1 MDPKPLWLLAE
12 LTYKCPL
19 QCPYCS
25 NPLDFAGPRFKRE
38 LSTEEWCRVFREA
51 KALGVLQLGLSG
63 GEPTLRQD
71 LEELVREA
79 HRLGLYT
86 SLITSAYR
94 LTKERLA
101 ALKAAGLDHVQI
113 SIQGAD
119 AELSDAVAG
128 TASYRDKIAA
138 YHYTREL
145 GFPLTV
151 NVVLH
156 RRNLHQV
163 EALIRLAES
172 LGAERIELAN
182 TQFYGWALH
191 NRDALMPP
199 KAQLDEAW
207 QVVQRERA
215 RLGTRLEIVWVL
227 PDYHEQY
234 PKPCMGGWARAYMT
248 VTPAGE
254 VWPCHAAGRITT
266 LQFANVRDHPLE
278 WIWNESDAFTRFRG
292 DAWMPEPCRSCPRKT
307 VDFGGCRCQAFLIAG
322 DAVGRDALA
331 VRRRIGLVFQETT
344 LDRDLT
350 VEENLRFAARLWDL
364 PRRVAEPRIDRL
376 LSQFGLDGRRREP
389 VRALSGGLRRA
400 LDIARGILHEPRVL
414 FLDEPTAGLDPRARR
429 SLWQLIRALR
439 ESTGLTVFLTTHYVE
454 EAEPCDRVAILDGG
468 RLAALGAPADL
479 KREAGVGSLEEVFLA
494 RTGHPFADGG
504 AA

>member
-38 LSTEEWCRVFREA
+38 LSTDEWCRVFREA
-51 KALGVLQLGLSG
+51 KARGVLQLGLSG
-63 GEPTLRQD
+63 GEPTLRAD
-71 LEELVREA
+71 LEILVSEA
-79 HRLGLYT
+79 HGLGLYT

-101 ALKAAGLDHVQI
+101 GLKAAGLDHVQI

-128 TASYRDKIAA
+128 TTSYRDKIAA
-138 YHYTREL
+138 YHYTREV

-191 NRDALMPP
+191 NRTALMPTR
-199 KAQLDEAW
+199 AQLDEAW
-207 QVVQRERA
+207 RVVQRERA

-307 VDFGGCRCQAFLIAG
+307 VDFGAVRALDRLDLEVREAEFFGFLGPNGAG
-322 DAVGRDALA
+322 KTTTVHLLATLLAPSRGGARVAGYDVARDGLA

-364 PRRVAEPRIDRL
+364 PRRVAGPRIDGL
-376 LSQFGLDGRRREP
+376 LEQFGLRERRRDA
-389 VRALSGGLRRA
+389 VRTLSGGLRRA
-400 LDIARGILHEPRVL
+400 LDIARGLLHEPRVL
-414 FLDEPTAGLDPRARR
+414 FLD
-429 SLWQLIRALR
+429 
-439 ESTGLTVFLTTHYVE
+439 
-454 EAEPCDRVAILDGG
+454 
-468 RLAALGAPADL
+468 
-479 KREAGVGSLEEVFLA
+479 
-494 RTGHPFADGG
+494 
-504 AA
+504 

>member
-25 NPLDFAGPRFKRE
+25 NPLDFAGSRFKRE
-38 LSTEEWCRVFREA
+38 LSMDEWCRVFREA

-63 GEPTLRQD
+63 GEPTLRAD
-71 LEELVREA
+71 LEVLVGEA
-79 HRLGLYT
+79 HGLGLYT

-101 ALKAAGLDHVQI
+101 GLKATGLDHVQI

-163 EALIRLAES
+163 EALIGLAES

-191 NRDALMPP
+191 NRDALMPT
-199 KAQLDEAW
+199 KDQLDDAW
-207 QVVQRERA
+207 RVVQRERA
-215 RLGTRLEIVWVL
+215 RVGTALEIVWVL

-234 PKPCMGGWARAYMT
+234 PKPCMGGWART
-248 VTPAGE
+248 FV
-254 VWPCHAAGRITT
+254 
-266 LQFANVRDHPLE
+266 NVRDHPLD
-278 WIWNESDAFTRFRG
+278 WIWEHSDAFTRFRG

-307 VDFGGCRCQAFLIAG
+307 QDFGGCRCQAFLVAG
-322 DAVGRDALA
+322 DAGFTDPVCSLSPHRPLIDAAVARAERAVEPPEWTYRAAPASRALA
-331 VRRRIGLVFQETT
+331 AKG
-344 LDRDLT
+344 
-350 VEENLRFAARLWDL
+350 
-364 PRRVAEPRIDRL
+364 
-376 LSQFGLDGRRREP
+376 
-389 VRALSGGLRRA
+389 
-400 LDIARGILHEPRVL
+400 
-414 FLDEPTAGLDPRARR
+414 
-429 SLWQLIRALR
+429 
-439 ESTGLTVFLTTHYVE
+439 
-454 EAEPCDRVAILDGG
+454 
-468 RLAALGAPADL
+468 
-479 KREAGVGSLEEVFLA
+479 
-494 RTGHPFADGG
+494 
-504 AA
+504 

>member
-38 LSTEEWCRVFREA
+38 LSTDEWCRVFREA

-63 GEPTLRQD
+63 GEPTLRAD
-71 LEELVREA
+71 LEVLVGEA
-79 HRLGLYT
+79 HGLGLYT

-101 ALKAAGLDHVQI
+101 A
-113 SIQGAD
+113 
-119 AELSDAVAG
+119 
-128 TASYRDKIAA
+128 
-138 YHYTREL
+138 
-145 GFPLTV
+145 
-151 NVVLH
+151 
-156 RRNLHQV
+156 HQV

-191 NRDALMPP
+191 NRAALMPT

-207 QVVQRERA
+207 RVVQRERA

-266 LQFANVRDHPLE
+266 LTFENVREHPLD
-278 WIWNESDAFTRFRG
+278 WIWEHSDAFQRFRG
-292 DAWMPEPCRSCPRKT
+292 DAWMPEPCRSCPRKSQ
-307 VDFGGCRCQAFLIAG
+307 DFGGCRCQAFLVAG
-322 DAVGRDALA
+322 DA
-331 VRRRIGLVFQETT
+331 GLTDPVCS
-344 LDRDLT
+344 LSPHRHLID
-350 VEENLRFAARLWDL
+350 VA
-364 PRRVAEPRIDRL
+364 VAEV
-376 LSQFGLDGRRREP
+376 E
-389 VRALSGGLRRA
+389 RAAEAAEWTYRA
-400 LDIARGILHEPRVL
+400 APASRVL
-414 FLDEPTAGLDPRARR
+414 
-429 SLWQLIRALR
+429 
-439 ESTGLTVFLTTHYVE
+439 
-454 EAEPCDRVAILDGG
+454 
-468 RLAALGAPADL
+468 AAKG
-479 KREAGVGSLEEVFLA
+479 
-494 RTGHPFADGG
+494 
-504 AA
+504 

>member
-38 LSTEEWCRVFREA
+38 LSTDEWCRVFREA

-63 GEPTLRQD
+63 GEPTLRAD
-71 LEELVREA
+71 LEDLVRQA
-79 HRLGLYT
+79 HGLGLYT

-128 TASYRDKIAA
+128 TASYGDKIAA

-182 TQFYGWALH
+182 TD
-191 NRDALMPP
+191 R
-199 KAQLDEAW
+199 KS
-207 QVVQRERA
+207 
-215 RLGTRLEIVWVL
+215 TRLNSSHGYISYAVFCL
-227 PDYHEQY
+227 KKKNNQ
-234 PKPCMGGWARAYMT
+234 K
-248 VTPAGE
+248 
-254 VWPCHAAGRITT
+254 
-266 LQFANVRDHPLE
+266 Q
-278 WIWNESDAFTRFRG
+278 S
-292 DAWMPEPCRSCPRKT
+292 EP
-307 VDFGGCRCQAFLIAG
+307 LIAST
-322 DAVGRDALA
+322 
-331 VRRRIGLVFQETT
+331 LV
-344 LDRDLT
+344 
-350 VEENLRFAARLWDL
+350 
-364 PRRVAEPRIDRL
+364 
-376 LSQFGLDGRRREP
+376 
-389 VRALSGGLRRA
+389 
-400 LDIARGILHEPRVL
+400 IAC
-414 FLDEPTAGLDPRARR
+414 
-429 SLWQLIRALR
+429 S
-439 ESTGLTVFLTTHYVE
+439 
-454 EAEPCDRVAILDGG
+454 
-468 RLAALGAPADL
+468 PA
-479 KREAGVGSLEEVFLA
+479 SS
-494 RTGHPFADGG
+494 
-504 AA
+504 

>member
-1 MDPKPLWLLAE
+1 MDPRPLWLLAE

-38 LSTEEWCRVFREA
+38 LSDE
-51 KALGVLQLGLSG
+51 
-63 GEPTLRQD
+63 
-71 LEELVREA
+71 
-79 HRLGLYT
+79 
-86 SLITSAYR
+86 I
-94 LTKERLA
+94 
-101 ALKAAGLDHVQI
+101 
-113 SIQGAD
+113 
-119 AELSDAVAG
+119 AG

-191 NRDALMPP
+191 NRGTLMPT
-199 KAQLDEAW
+199 KAQLAAAW
-207 QVVQRERA
+207 QVVERERA
-215 RLGTRLEIVWVL
+215 RPGTALEIVWVL
-227 PDYHEQY
+227 PDYHEQF

-266 LQFANVRDHPLE
+266 LKFENVRDHPLD
-278 WIWNESDAFTRFRG
+278 WIWEHSEAFNRFRG

-307 VDFGGCRCQAFLIAG
+307 RDFGGCRCQAFLVAG
-322 DAVGRDALA
+322 DAGVTDPVCSLSPHRHLIDAALA
-331 VRRRIGLVFQETT
+331 NG
-344 LDRDLT
+344 
-350 VEENLRFAARLWDL
+350 
-364 PRRVAEPRIDRL
+364 
-376 LSQFGLDGRRREP
+376 REP
-389 VRALSGGLRRA
+389 EEWTYRAAPASRAL
-400 LDIARGILHEPRVL
+400 
-414 FLDEPTAGLDPRARR
+414 
-429 SLWQLIRALR
+429 
-439 ESTGLTVFLTTHYVE
+439 
-454 EAEPCDRVAILDGG
+454 
-468 RLAALGAPADL
+468 AAKG
-479 KREAGVGSLEEVFLA
+479 
-494 RTGHPFADGG
+494 
-504 AA
+504 

>member
-38 LSTEEWCRVFREA
+38 LSTDEWCRVFREA

-63 GEPTLRQD
+63 GEPTLRAD
-71 LEELVREA
+71 LEVLVGEA
-79 HRLGLYT
+79 HGLGLYT

-101 ALKAAGLDHVQI
+101 GLKAAGLDHVQI

-128 TASYRDKIAA
+128 TTSYRDKIAA

-191 NRDALMPP
+191 NRAALMPT
-199 KAQLDEAW
+199 KEQLDEAW
-207 QVVQRERA
+207 RVVQRERA

-266 LQFANVRDHPLE
+266 LTFENVREHPLD
-278 WIWNESDAFTRFRG
+278 WIWEHSDAFQRFRG
-292 DAWMPEPCRSCPRKT
+292 DAWMPEPCRSCPRKSQ
-307 VDFGGCRCQAFLIAG
+307 DFGGCRCQAFLVAG
-322 DAVGRDALA
+322 DA
-331 VRRRIGLVFQETT
+331 GLTDPVCS
-344 LDRDLT
+344 LSPHRHLID
-350 VEENLRFAARLWDL
+350 VA
-364 PRRVAEPRIDRL
+364 VAEV
-376 LSQFGLDGRRREP
+376 E
-389 VRALSGGLRRA
+389 RAAEAAEWTYRA
-400 LDIARGILHEPRVL
+400 APASRVL
-414 FLDEPTAGLDPRARR
+414 
-429 SLWQLIRALR
+429 
-439 ESTGLTVFLTTHYVE
+439 
-454 EAEPCDRVAILDGG
+454 
-468 RLAALGAPADL
+468 AAKG
-479 KREAGVGSLEEVFLA
+479 
-494 RTGHPFADGG
+494 
-504 AA
+504 